1 MLTCVGAAER
11 MGWLMIVAVACSAM
25 VQIASIGVVILADTR
40 TRPVFPGGR
49 VGSTCGSRW
58 RSLRQALSCSSRAQV
73 STLMRPGI
81 PNMVDNSFLNDHI
94 CGVGTSRICP

>member
-1 MLTCVGAAER
+1 

-58 RSLRQALSCSSRAQV
+58 RSLRQALSCSSK
-73 STLMRPGI
+73 STGLNPDATWH